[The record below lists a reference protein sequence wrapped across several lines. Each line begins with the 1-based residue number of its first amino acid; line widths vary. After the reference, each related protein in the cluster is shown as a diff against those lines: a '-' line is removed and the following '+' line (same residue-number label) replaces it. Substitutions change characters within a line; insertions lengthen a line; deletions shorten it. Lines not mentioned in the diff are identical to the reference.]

1 MLIWVSRGDT
11 NLAGATAAMRLLGET
26 ILLLGQTAAPLYSDV
41 VKVCR
46 GRASHPD
53 TQLQVR
59 DFDTKSFVS
68 IMTGLFTCFGPNCFN
83 CISRP
88 PLHFCLS
95 VVICSLFFVLCPLL
109 LLLITAC

>member
-46 GRASHPD
+46 GRA
-53 TQLQVR
+53 
-59 DFDTKSFVS
+59 
-68 IMTGLFTCFGPNCFN
+68 
-83 CISRP
+83 
-88 PLHFCLS
+88 
-95 VVICSLFFVLCPLL
+95 FFKLTV
-109 LLLITAC
+109 